1 MPTHQLKQFITALET
16 FDFAA
21 SQERAVA
28 ENTDAL
34 AQYQVEQFSSGKDAE
49 NNPITLEGNGY
60 NPFYADKKR
69 KYGVGLGRVT
79 DRVTLFLTG
88 ALYKETFA
96 SIASSKVTFSSRVP
110 YWPELLRRT
119 GDVTGLNEE
128 NRKDFAYS
136 FLLPFVSKELK
147 SKTGLSIKVGSKQLI

>member
-1 MPTHQLKQFITALET
+1 MPTHQLKQFITALAT

-21 SQERAVA
+21 TQERAIATNLEPLV
-28 ENTDAL
+28 
-34 AQYQVEQFSSGKDAE
+34 QYQVEQFASGKDAE
-49 NNPITLEGNGY
+49 GEPILLEGNGY

-69 KYGVGLGRVT
+69 KYGIGLGRVT

-96 SIASSKVTFSSRVP
+96 SITSGKVLFSSRVP
-110 YWPELLRRT
+110 YWPELISRT

-136 FLLPFVSKELK
+136 FLLPFVSRELHRA
-147 SKTGLSIKVGSKQLI
+147 TGLSIKTGERILV